1 MRVAHTHT
9 HVVGIERAGGEE
21 RARRKESHSETTFHS
36 SEISILIRPI
46 SKSRRSPNFTL
57 DQLKK
62 FLEPPLRTVVYT

>member
-46 SKSRRSPNFTL
+46 SKSRRSPKLYFRSIEEIFRAST
-57 DQLKK
+57 
-62 FLEPPLRTVVYT
+62 